1 MRVTGVLRGIAV
13 FEAAKGMIV
22 LLVGVGALSVLK
34 LNQTLQSLAD
44 QWVSHFHLNPAHGYP
59 RIFLDLAANITDR
72 HLWMIAAF
80 ALLYSSL
87 RFIEAYGLW
96 LERTWAEWLAAL
108 SSGIYLPFELI
119 ELSHGIT
126 AWRVGTLIINL
137 LITGF
142 MAYSLYQKK
151 RLQAESSGR

>member
-1 MRVTGVLRGIAV
+1 MRVTGVLRGIAIL
-13 FEAAKGMIV
+13 EATKGLLV
-22 LLVGVGALSVLK
+22 LLVGVGALSVLR

-59 RIFLDLAANITDR
+59 RIFLDLAANITNR

-87 RFIEAYGLW
+87 RFIEAWGLW
-96 LERTWAEWLAAL
+96 WERTWAEWLAAL
-108 SSGIYLPFELI
+108 SSAIYVPFEII
-119 ELSHGIT
+119 ELTRGIT
-126 AWRVGTLIINL
+126 AWRLGTLLINL
-137 LITGF
+137 TITGF

-151 RLQAESSGR
+151 RPPTR